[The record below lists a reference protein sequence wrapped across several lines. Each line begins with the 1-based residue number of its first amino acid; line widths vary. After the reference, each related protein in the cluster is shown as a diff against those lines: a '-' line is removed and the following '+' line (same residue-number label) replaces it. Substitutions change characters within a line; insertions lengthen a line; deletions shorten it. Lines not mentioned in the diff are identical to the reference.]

1 MVFPRDYQND
11 VLLAKLTLAPP
22 ATEKLC
28 GRVAG
33 FNPVLE
39 PLDHL
44 RKWSEKV
51 TPQAVVVPGAQNP

>member
-1 MVFPRDYQND
+1 MFPRDYQND
-11 VLLAKLTLAPP
+11 VQLAKLTLALP

-33 FNPVLE
+33 VNPVLE

-51 TPQAVVVPGAQNP
+51 TPRAGVVPRAQNP